1 MLIETE
7 SPFMVPAEFR
17 ERKRAMPEY
26 LPSTARFLSEMLEI
40 DLEELSKILWTNS
53 CKIFRL
59 PE

>member
-1 MLIETE
+1 
-7 SPFMVPAEFR
+7 

-26 LPSTARFLSEMLEI
+26 LPSTARFLSEMLEM
-40 DLEELSKILWTNS
+40 DLENLSKILWTNS